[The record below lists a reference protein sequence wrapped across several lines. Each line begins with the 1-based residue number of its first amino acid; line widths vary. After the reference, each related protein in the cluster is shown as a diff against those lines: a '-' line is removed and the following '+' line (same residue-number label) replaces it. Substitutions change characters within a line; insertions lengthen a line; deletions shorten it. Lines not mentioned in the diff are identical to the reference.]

1 MGPVRLTEGLNRFLA
16 QGLSPGALIELDPTE
31 AHHLSRVLRLGPGAQ
46 ILLLNGQG
54 QEYLGTVER
63 IRRRAVYVKVHILV
77 REEPPPDKDL
87 ILGLPLL
94 KKEHSLFLA
103 EKAVE
108 LGITKLIPF
117 TSSRTVAKAGPY
129 FEARLRTRAL
139 QALKQCR
146 RLWSPQ
152 ILPPKNLE
160 DLKIAAALKV
170 FAYEKA
176 PEKTLKEVLKSFNG
190 SSLALL
196 SGPEGGFSKE
206 EATFLQEKG
215 FIPVSLG
222 PYILRAETASFYL
235 MSQAHAWAYL

>member
-1 MGPVRLTEGLNRFLA
+1 MGLVRPDEGLNRFLA
-16 QGLSPGALIELDPTE
+16 QGLSPGALIELDPAE

-63 IRRRAVYVKVHILV
+63 IKRRAVYVKVHTLV
-77 REEPPPDKDL
+77 RQEPPPNKDL

-94 KKEHSLFLA
+94 KKEHTLFLA

-108 LGITKLIPF
+108 LGMTKLIPF
-117 TSSRTVAKAGPY
+117 ISKRSVAKPGPHFEKRLRSRT
-129 FEARLRTRAL
+129 L

-146 RLWSPQ
+146 RLWAPEILSPQ
-152 ILPPKNLE
+152 DLK
-160 DLKIAAALKV
+160 DLKIEASLKV

-176 PEKTLKEVLKSFNG
+176 QGKTLKEVLDAFEG

-196 SGPEGGFSKE
+196 SGPEGGV
-206 EATFLQEKG
+206 ATDEVELLERKG